1 VNGTLGY
8 GTSVAIAAS
17 GPGKITWLPA
27 LGATIARGQPVY
39 HSDNIAVPLFYGGL
53 PFYRTLRTGDTGT
66 DVRQVEENLAALGYS
81 GVTVDTHYTEATATA
96 VKKWQKDLG
105 LPQTGAFDPARV
117 VIAPAA
123 FRVASLAAHLG
134 DHADGP
140 VLGYTATI
148 RIVDVALDVS
158 LQGLV
163 KQGVTATVTLP
174 DGKAVNGTVATVGT
188 VATAGDPGKP
198 ATIDVT
204 VTVADQGALGTLDQA
219 PVTVALV
226 SATVQ
231 NVLTVPV
238 AALAALPGGGYGVQV
253 VTGSTSRYTAVRL
266 GMFGNGRVEV
276 SGDGIAAGTLVGV
289 PS

>member
-1 VNGTLGY
+1 
-8 GTSVAIAAS
+8 
-17 GPGKITWLPA
+17 
-27 LGATIARGQPVY
+27 
-39 HSDNIAVPLFYGGL
+39 
-53 PFYRTLRTGDTGT
+53 
-66 DVRQVEENLAALGYS
+66 
-81 GVTVDTHYTEATATA
+81 
-96 VKKWQKDLG
+96 
-105 LPQTGAFDPARV
+105 
-117 VIAPAA
+117 
-123 FRVASLAAHLG
+123 
-134 DHADGP
+134 
-140 VLGYTATI
+140 
-148 RIVDVALDVS
+148 VS

-163 KQGVTATVTLP
+163 KQGVAATVTLP
-174 DGKAVNGTVATVGT
+174 DGKVVNGTVTTVGT

-253 VTGSTSRYTAVRL
+253 VTGSTSHYTAVRL